1 MAVVVH
7 ADLYQALALCRIRNK
22 IALVV
27 NLLQGSIGRT
37 IILQL
42 HYVYGVRQVQHGVCS
57 AYCATFLHLYVSSHK
72 IEDKIEHS
80 LEVALV
86 LISFA

>member
-1 MAVVVH
+1 M
-7 ADLYQALALCRIRNK
+7 
-22 IALVV
+22 
-27 NLLQGSIGRT
+27 
-37 IILQL
+37 
-42 HYVYGVRQVQHGVCS
+42 QHGVSS
-57 AYCATFLHLYVSSHK
+57 AYCATFLHLYVGSNK